1 MKSFH
6 SVCNI
11 TSKLILGAG
20 LAVSLSSTPLF
31 SQQVTTD
38 YDHKADFSHYRTF
51 SIYKLQAS
59 SPLVEQRLRDDL
71 TRDLTARG
79 LQMTPE
85 GGDLA
90 ITAIGSRGNQQ
101 EYNSFYEGL
110 GGGGYGWRGRGFGRF
125 GGGFGDEG
133 MTNTTVI
140 NIPVG
145 SLVVDAYG
153 SDHQLLFR
161 GMAKDTLSDK
171 EDKNTKKLAK
181 AVDKIFKDS
190 PIKAA
195 R

>member
-1 MKSFH
+1 MPPFH
-6 SVCNI
+6 SLRHV
-11 TSKLILGAG
+11 TSKLILSASV
-20 LAVSLSSTPLF
+20 AALSATPLHT
-31 SQQVTTD
+31 QQVTTD

-71 TRDLTARG
+71 TRNLTARG

-101 EYNSFYEGL
+101 EYNSFYQGL
-110 GGGGYGWRGRGFGRF
+110 GGGGFGWRGRGFGGF
-125 GGGFGDEG
+125 GGGFGGEG
-133 MTNTTVI
+133 MTDTTVI
-140 NIPVG
+140 NIPTG

-181 AVDKIFKDS
+181 AVDKIFKES
-190 PIKAA
+190 PIKTA